1 MKFNKKIIYNT
12 LFFGFLIFLFTPFG
26 LGTRAK
32 LTQGVTY
39 IKTMV
44 MPPKTDTV
52 DNRKEFNSNFSLK
65 GIVNAT
71 DVNLKDLKGKVVF
84 INYWAT
90 WCPPC
95 RAEMPSIQLLY
106 DEYNDK
112 IEFIFITSD
121 DKPKVDKFYLDN
133 NYMLPTYNILSNPP
147 EEIDTQSIPATFIID
162 KNGKV
167 ALSEYGPANWNSSKV
182 KKLLDELLMQ

>member
-1 MKFNKKIIYNT
+1 MKFNKKTIYNI

-44 MPPKTDTV
+44 MPPKTEAV
-52 DNRKEFNSNFSLK
+52 DNRKGFNSNFPLK

-106 DEYNDK
+106 DEYKDK

-121 DKPKVDKFYLDN
+121 DKPKVDKFYANN
-133 NYMLPTYNILSNPP
+133 NYKLPTYNILSNPP
-147 EEIDTQSIPATFIID
+147 KEIDTQSIPATFIID

-182 KKLLDELLMQ
+182 KKLLDELLTQ